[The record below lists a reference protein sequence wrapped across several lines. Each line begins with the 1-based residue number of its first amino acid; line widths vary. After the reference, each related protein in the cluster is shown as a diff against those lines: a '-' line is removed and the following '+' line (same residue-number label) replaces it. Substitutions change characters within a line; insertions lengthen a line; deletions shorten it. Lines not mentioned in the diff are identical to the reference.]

1 MRNDQIQKKVAEIM
15 AYKYESVLKSF
26 EYSIANYKI
35 VSEFLLSG
43 DKTNPNVM
51 LKVTEI
57 SKHFNKRPND
67 WFANPTVIDFIR
79 TLILVKLENKDK
91 KLIKAFKKWAKE
103 EKAITRKSGNGQHS
117 DFIDV
122 INKLEHKAIVDFAK
136 SIELIIVK
144 RGNAELTGAS
154 SGTWINRDLA
164 VEYARWLDPEFSIW
178 ISQKILEL
186 VNDGVAWN
194 EIRNT
199 TKKDYL
205 PLTSA
210 IKKYVIPA
218 NIKTKADIIYGQ
230 IANFINLRVTQQKAK
245 DIREERHIKESELT
259 RDYFEKLE
267 LDRIA
272 KIQIFAE
279 MIIAQL
285 NITDL
290 TKLSDMIANYKYQ
303 D

>member
-1 MRNDQIQKKVAEIM
+1 
-15 AYKYESVLKSF
+15 
-26 EYSIANYKI
+26 
-35 VSEFLLSG
+35 
-43 DKTNPNVM
+43 
-51 LKVTEI
+51 
-57 SKHFNKRPND
+57 
-67 WFANPTVIDFIR
+67 
-79 TLILVKLENKDK
+79 
-91 KLIKAFKKWAKE
+91 
-103 EKAITRKSGNGQHS
+103 
-117 DFIDV
+117 
-122 INKLEHKAIVDFAK
+122 
-136 SIELIIVK
+136 
-144 RGNAELTGAS
+144 
-154 SGTWINRDLA
+154 
-164 VEYARWLDPEFSIW
+164 
-178 ISQKILEL
+178 
-186 VNDGVAWN
+186 
-194 EIRNT
+194 
-199 TKKDYL
+199 L

-218 NIKTKADIIYGQ
+218 NTKTKADIIYGQ

>member
-1 MRNDQIQKKVAEIM
+1 MRNEKFQKESGEIM

-26 EYSIANYKI
+26 QYSTESYQVI
-35 VSEFLLSG
+35 SDFLLSG
-43 DKTNPNVM
+43 DKTNPKVM

-79 TLILVKLENKDK
+79 TLILVKLENKDT

-103 EKAITRKSGNGQHS
+103 EKAITRKSGNWQHS

-122 INKLEHKAIVDFAK
+122 INKLEHKAIIDFAK

-164 VEYARWLDPEFSIW
+164 VKYAEWLDPKFSIW
-178 ISQKILEL
+178 VSQKILEL

-194 EIRNT
+194 EIRNK

-210 IKKYVIPA
+210 IKKYVVPA
-218 NIKTKADIIYGQ
+218 NTKTKADIIYGQ

-245 DIREERHIKESELT
+245 DIREERHIQANELT

-272 KIQIFAE
+272 KLQIFAE

-285 NITDL
+285 NITYL
-290 TKLSDMIANYKYQ
+290 IKLSNMIANYKYQ